1 MIKTILRGPYALS
14 ALIAAAI
21 VLALFA
27 AGLELEW
34 GKAIRGGVTAKH
46 MEPAK
51 VADAGLLPAF
61 KLPALDQGFPE
72 AAARPIFVPA
82 RRPTPPAPV
91 VKEVITRPRGQFVL
105 LGTSITKDL
114 GDVALLKEV
123 STNRTHVVRK
133 GDKINGITV
142 DKIEAHRVVLK
153 DGADN
158 EDVDIKTQGSP
169 KGGPPAAAQPGSI
182 FPQPTYSQPGLP
194 QPGFPPPVSPGMAPS
209 PVMPFTASPPAPMP
223 PPLPG
228 TNQPAAKPAAQITP
242 EEILARRRAARGQQS
257 K

>member
-1 MIKTILRGPYALS
+1 MIKTVLRGPYALS
-14 ALIAAAI
+14 ALIGAGI
-21 VLALFA
+21 VVALVA
-27 AGLELEW
+27 VGLELEW
-34 GKAIRGGVTAKH
+34 GNKVRAGAAAKR

-51 VADAGLLPAF
+51 AADAGLLPAF
-61 KLPALDQGFPE
+61 NLPAIDQGFTE

-91 VKEVITRPRGQFVL
+91 VQVVSAMRKGQFVL
-105 LGTSITKDL
+105 LGTSITKDF

-123 STNRTHVVRK
+123 SSNRTHVVRR

-142 DKIEAHRVVLK
+142 DKVEAHRVVLK
-153 DGADN
+153 EGAES

-169 KGGPPAAAQPGSI
+169 KGGLPPGAQTGSI
-182 FPQPTYSQPGLP
+182 FPPPGLP
-194 QPGFPPPVSPGMAPS
+194 HPGLPPQQAPAGMVPASGMPFPVSPS
-209 PVMPFTASPPAPMP
+209 SPMP

-228 TNQPAAKPAAQITP
+228 GNQPAANPGAQLTP
-242 EEILARRRAARGQQS
+242 EEILARRRAARSQQT